1 MPTMSLNYLLDTIGV
16 VRPMCELTA
25 GDAHTGEDF
34 LKVKGLE
41 GRDILI
47 SFIGSDQELYL
58 APPRSSHSYSYSS
71 VVQHCCDLYWRV
83 DHSIGL
89 RRPECKSCGQIF
101 DRAPGID
108 DPPSYD
114 EERAKLL
121 HIASRALDPF
131 TAEIWASSLA
141 SDLKRIMLYTEDA
154 YRAGTFLTGLRR
166 WARDLEL
173 PVNDLAV
180 L

>member
-1 MPTMSLNYLLDTIGV
+1 MASVTFRDLDTIGV
-16 VRPMCELTA
+16 SKALCELTV

-34 LKVKGLE
+34 LKVKALE
-41 GRDILI
+41 DWGILV
-47 SFIGSDQELYL
+47 SFIGGDQELYL
-58 APPRSSHSYSYSS
+58 APPRSGRSYSYSS
-71 VVQHCCDLYWRV
+71 VVQLCCDTYWLV

-101 DRAPGID
+101 DRSPGVD
-108 DPPSYD
+108 DSPSYD
-114 EERAKLL
+114 EERAKVL
-121 HIASRALDPF
+121 HIASRALDPL
-131 TAEIWASSLA
+131 TAEIWASSLT
-141 SDLKRIMLYTEDA
+141 SDLKSIALYTEDA
-154 YRAGTFLTGLRR
+154 RRVGTLLTGLRR